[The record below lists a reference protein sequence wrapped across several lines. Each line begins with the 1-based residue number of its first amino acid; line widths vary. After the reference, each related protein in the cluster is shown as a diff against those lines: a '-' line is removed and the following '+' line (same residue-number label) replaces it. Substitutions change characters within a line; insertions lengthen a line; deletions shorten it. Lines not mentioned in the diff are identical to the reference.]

1 MKRIMDIL
9 GIIFCTLSICFI
21 IIFSIMVIQLYRY
34 NKCRNSEY
42 TYDYCEKYRDFW
54 KEKTE
59 MKNLINYMYIY
70 IYILRKR
77 GGTTLIVPSQNRKEV
92 EVI

>member
-1 MKRIMDIL
+1 
-9 GIIFCTLSICFI
+9 
-21 IIFSIMVIQLYRY
+21 
-34 NKCRNSEY
+34 
-42 TYDYCEKYRDFW
+42 
-54 KEKTE
+54 
-59 MKNLINYMYIY
+59 MKNLINY

>member
-1 MKRIMDIL
+1 
-9 GIIFCTLSICFI
+9 
-21 IIFSIMVIQLYRY
+21 
-34 NKCRNSEY
+34 
-42 TYDYCEKYRDFW
+42 
-54 KEKTE
+54 
-59 MKNLINYMYIY
+59 MKNLINYIY

>member
-1 MKRIMDIL
+1 MR
-9 GIIFCTLSICFI
+9 
-21 IIFSIMVIQLYRY
+21 
-34 NKCRNSEY
+34 
-42 TYDYCEKYRDFW
+42 
-54 KEKTE
+54 
-59 MKNLINYMYIY
+59 NLIDHIYIY